1 MRRIETPARGSRRT
15 PLRQIRGLGS
25 AKSGTEHF
33 WRQRLTAI
41 ANVPLVIG
49 FIVIV
54 TSLLHRNHATV
65 VQILGSP
72 IVAILMLLF
81 ILSVTYHMGIGMQVI
96 IGDYARRKG
105 TRIVLLIANTFFVVA
120 IGLAS
125 ACAILKLSCGV

>member
-1 MRRIETPARGSRRT
+1 MTMRT

-33 WRQRLTAI
+33 WRQRVTAI

-54 TSLLHRNHATV
+54 TSLLDRNRATV

-72 IVAILMLLF
+72 IVGILMLLF
-81 ILSVTYHMGIGMQVI
+81 ILSVTYHMGMACRSSLGTTRA
-96 IGDYARRKG
+96 GKG
-105 TRIVLLIANTFFVVA
+105 RE
-120 IGLAS
+120 
-125 ACAILKLSCGV
+125 SCC

>member
-1 MRRIETPARGSRRT
+1 MTMCT

-41 ANVPLVIG
+41 ANVPLVSG

-54 TSLLHRNHATV
+54 TSLLDRNHATV

-96 IGDYARRKG
+96 IGDYARREG

-125 ACAILKLSCGV
+125 AYAILKLSCGV

>member
-1 MRRIETPARGSRRT
+1 MTMRT

-54 TSLLHRNHATV
+54 TSLLDRNHATV

-72 IVAILMLLF
+72 IVGILMLLF

-96 IGDYARRKG
+96 IGDYARREG

-125 ACAILKLSCGV
+125 AYAILKLSCGSVIR

>member
-1 MRRIETPARGSRRT
+1 MTMCT

-41 ANVPLVIG
+41 ANVPLVSG

-54 TSLLHRNHATV
+54 TSLLDRNHATV

-72 IVAILMLLF
+72 IVGILMLLF
-81 ILSVTYHMGIGMQVI
+81 ILSVTYHMGIGMQII
-96 IGDYARRKG
+96 IGDYARREG
-105 TRIVLLIANTFFVVA
+105 TRIVLLIANTLFVVA

-125 ACAILKLSCGV
+125 AYAILKLSCGV

>member
-1 MRRIETPARGSRRT
+1 MTMRT

-25 AKSGTEHF
+25 AKSGTDHF

-54 TSLLHRNHATV
+54 TSLLDRNHATA

-96 IGDYARRKG
+96 IGDYARREG
-105 TRIVLLIANTFFVVA
+105 TRIVLLIANTIFVVA

-125 ACAILKLSCGV
+125 TYAILKLSCGV

>member
-1 MRRIETPARGSRRT
+1 MTMRT

-54 TSLLHRNHATV
+54 TSLLDRNHATV

-96 IGDYARRKG
+96 IGDYARREG
-105 TRIVLLIANTFFVVA
+105 TRVVLLIANTFFVVA
-120 IGLAS
+120 IGMAS

>member
-1 MRRIETPARGSRRT
+1 MTMRT

-54 TSLLHRNHATV
+54 TSLLDRDHATV

-96 IGDYARRKG
+96 IGDYARREG

-125 ACAILKLSCGV
+125 AYAILKLSCGV

>member
-1 MRRIETPARGSRRT
+1 MTMCT

-41 ANVPLVIG
+41 ANVPLVSG

-54 TSLLHRNHATV
+54 TSLLDRNHATV

-81 ILSVTYHMGIGMQVI
+81 ILSVTYHMSIGMQVI
-96 IGDYARRKG
+96 IGDYARREG

-125 ACAILKLSCGV
+125 AYAILKLSCGV

>member
-1 MRRIETPARGSRRT
+1 MTMRT

-25 AKSGTEHF
+25 AKSGTDHF

-41 ANVPLVIG
+41 ANVPLVSG

-54 TSLLHRNHATV
+54 TSLLDRNHATV

-96 IGDYARRKG
+96 IGDYARREG
-105 TRIVLLIANTFFVVA
+105 TRIVLLIANTCFVVS
-120 IGLAS
+120 IRMAS
-125 ACAILKLSCGV
+125 AFAILKLSCGV

>member
-1 MRRIETPARGSRRT
+1 MTMRT

-54 TSLLHRNHATV
+54 TSLLDRNHATA

-96 IGDYARRKG
+96 IGDYARREG
-105 TRIVLLIANTFFVVA
+105 TRIVLLIANTCFVVS

-125 ACAILKLSCGV
+125 AYAILKLSCGV

>member
-1 MRRIETPARGSRRT
+1 MTMCT

-54 TSLLHRNHATV
+54 TSLLDRNHATV

-96 IGDYARRKG
+96 IGDYARREG
-105 TRIVLLIANTFFVVA
+105 TRIVLLIANTCFVVS

-125 ACAILKLSCGV
+125 AYAILKLSCGV

>member
-1 MRRIETPARGSRRT
+1 MTMRT

-41 ANVPLVIG
+41 ANVPLVSG

-54 TSLLHRNHATV
+54 TSLLDRNHATV

-72 IVAILMLLF
+72 IVGILMLLF

-96 IGDYARRKG
+96 IGDYARREG
-105 TRIVLLIANTFFVVA
+105 TRIVLLIANRFFVVA

-125 ACAILKLSCGV
+125 TYAILKLSCGV

>member
-1 MRRIETPARGSRRT
+1 MTMRT

-25 AKSGTEHF
+25 AKSGTDHF

-54 TSLLHRNHATV
+54 TSLLDRNHATA

-96 IGDYARRKG
+96 IGDYARREG

-125 ACAILKLSCGV
+125 AYAILKLSCGV

>member
-1 MRRIETPARGSRRT
+1 MTMRT

-25 AKSGTEHF
+25 AKSGTDHF

-54 TSLLHRNHATV
+54 TSLLDRNHATV

-72 IVAILMLLF
+72 IVGILMLLF
-81 ILSVTYHMGIGMQVI
+81 ILSVTYHMSIGMQVI
-96 IGDYARRKG
+96 IGDYARREG
-105 TRIVLLIANTFFVVA
+105 TRIVLLIANTLFVVA

-125 ACAILKLSCGV
+125 AYAILKLSCGV

>member
-1 MRRIETPARGSRRT
+1 MTMRT

-54 TSLLHRNHATV
+54 TSLLDRNHATV

-96 IGDYARRKG
+96 IGDYARREG
-105 TRIVLLIANTFFVVA
+105 TRIVLLIANTCFVVS
-120 IGLAS
+120 IRMAS
-125 ACAILKLSCGV
+125 AFAILKLSCGV

>member
-1 MRRIETPARGSRRT
+1 MTMRT

-33 WRQRLTAI
+33 WRQRVTAI

-54 TSLLHRNHATV
+54 TSLLDRDHATV

-96 IGDYARRKG
+96 IGDYARREG

-125 ACAILKLSCGV
+125 AYAILKLSCGV

>member
-1 MRRIETPARGSRRT
+1 MTMRT

-33 WRQRLTAI
+33 WRQRVTAI

-54 TSLLHRNHATV
+54 TSLLDRDHATV

-96 IGDYARRKG
+96 IGDYARREG
-105 TRIVLLIANTFFVVA
+105 TRIVLLIANTLFVVA

-125 ACAILKLSCGV
+125 AYAILKLSCGV

>member
-1 MRRIETPARGSRRT
+1 MTMRT

-25 AKSGTEHF
+25 AKSGTDHF

-54 TSLLHRNHATV
+54 TSLLDRNHATV

-72 IVAILMLLF
+72 IVGILMLLF

-96 IGDYARRKG
+96 IGDYARREG

-125 ACAILKLSCGV
+125 AYAILKLSCGSVIR

>member
-1 MRRIETPARGSRRT
+1 MTMRT

-41 ANVPLVIG
+41 ANVPLVSG

-54 TSLLHRNHATV
+54 TSLLDRNHATV

-72 IVAILMLLF
+72 IVGILMLLF
-81 ILSVTYHMGIGMQVI
+81 ILSVTYHMGIGMQII
-96 IGDYARRKG
+96 IGDYARREG
-105 TRIVLLIANTFFVVA
+105 TRIVLLIANTLFVVA

-125 ACAILKLSCGV
+125 AYAILKLSCGV

>member
-1 MRRIETPARGSRRT
+1 MTMCT

-41 ANVPLVIG
+41 ANVPLVSG

-54 TSLLHRNHATV
+54 TSLLDRNHATV

-72 IVAILMLLF
+72 IVGILMLLF

-96 IGDYARRKG
+96 IGDYARREG

-125 ACAILKLSCGV
+125 AYAILKLSCGV

>member
-1 MRRIETPARGSRRT
+1 MTMRT

-54 TSLLHRNHATV
+54 TSLLDRNHATV

-72 IVAILMLLF
+72 IVGILMLLF

-96 IGDYARRKG
+96 IGDYARREG

-125 ACAILKLSCGV
+125 AYAILKLSCGV

>member
-1 MRRIETPARGSRRT
+1 MTMRT

-25 AKSGTEHF
+25 AKSGTDHF

-54 TSLLHRNHATV
+54 TSLLDRNHATV

-72 IVAILMLLF
+72 IVGILMLLF
-81 ILSVTYHMGIGMQVI
+81 ILSVTYHMSIGMQVI
-96 IGDYARRKG
+96 IGDYARREG
-105 TRIVLLIANTFFVVA
+105 TRIVLLIANTCFVVS
-120 IGLAS
+120 IRMAS
-125 ACAILKLSCGV
+125 AFAILKLSCGV

>member
-1 MRRIETPARGSRRT
+1 MTMRT

-54 TSLLHRNHATV
+54 TSLLDRNHATV

-96 IGDYARRKG
+96 IGDYARREG

-125 ACAILKLSCGV
+125 AYAILKLSCGSVIR

>member
-1 MRRIETPARGSRRT
+1 MTMRT

-54 TSLLHRNHATV
+54 TSLLDRNHATV

-96 IGDYARRKG
+96 IGDYARREG

-125 ACAILKLSCGV
+125 AYAILKLSCGV

>member
-1 MRRIETPARGSRRT
+1 MTMCT

-54 TSLLHRNHATV
+54 TSLLDRNHATV

-72 IVAILMLLF
+72 IVGILMLLF
-81 ILSVTYHMGIGMQVI
+81 ILSVTYHMGIGMQII
-96 IGDYARRKG
+96 IGDYARREG
-105 TRIVLLIANTFFVVA
+105 TRIVLLIANTLFVVA

-125 ACAILKLSCGV
+125 AYAILKLSCGV

>member
-1 MRRIETPARGSRRT
+1 MTMRT

-54 TSLLHRNHATV
+54 TSLLDRNHATV

-72 IVAILMLLF
+72 IVAIPMLLF
-81 ILSVTYHMGIGMQVI
+81 ILSVTFHMGIGMQVI
-96 IGDYARRKG
+96 IGDYARREG
-105 TRIVLLIANTFFVVA
+105 TRIVLLIANTFFVVT

-125 ACAILKLSCGV
+125 AYAILKLSCGV

>member
-1 MRRIETPARGSRRT
+1 MTMRT

-33 WRQRLTAI
+33 WRQRVTAI

-54 TSLLHRNHATV
+54 TSLLDRNHATV

-96 IGDYARRKG
+96 IGDYARREG

-125 ACAILKLSCGV
+125 AYAILKLSCGSVIR

>member
-1 MRRIETPARGSRRT
+1 MTMRT

-54 TSLLHRNHATV
+54 TSLLDRNHATV

-96 IGDYARRKG
+96 IGDYARREG
-105 TRIVLLIANTFFVVA
+105 TRIVLLIANTLFVVA

-125 ACAILKLSCGV
+125 AYAILKLSCGV

>member
-1 MRRIETPARGSRRT
+1 MTMRT

-33 WRQRLTAI
+33 WRQRVTAI

-54 TSLLHRNHATV
+54 TSLLDRNHATV

-96 IGDYARRKG
+96 IGDYARREG
-105 TRIVLLIANTFFVVA
+105 TRIVLLIANTLFVVA

-125 ACAILKLSCGV
+125 AYAILKLSCGV